1 MFLLTSDEKTVIP
14 SLLNY
19 ESSDLF
25 KIGNISKS
33 ITVNLQNDE
42 IKAML
47 NDLYRKRKNGDELPP
62 YIPPHRWEVVLNY
75 LPLEFYR
82 LIESY
87 QLENNERMYY
97 IEDFNQMTYACN
109 PKKYA
114 YDKYGITNMWRPIMI
129 LNRCANITDFNF
141 KFIRYYDIKNFS
153 KVMSVL
159 ISRVQHDA

>member
-1 MFLLTSDEKTVIP
+1 MMTSDEKTVIP
-14 SLLNY
+14 SLLKY

-25 KIGNISKS
+25 TIGNISKS
-33 ITVNLQNDE
+33 ITVNLQNDDVR
-42 IKAML
+42 AML
-47 NDLYRKRKNGDELPP
+47 NDIANRINNGDELPP

-87 QLENNERMYY
+87 QLNNNERMFYV
-97 IEDFNQMTYACN
+97 EDFNYKLYRCN
-109 PKKYA
+109 PKRYA
-114 YDKYGITNMWRPIMI
+114 FDKYGITNMWRPIMI

-159 ISRVQHDA
+159 ISRMQHDA

>member
-1 MFLLTSDEKTVIP
+1 MTSDEKTTVP
-14 SLLNY
+14 SLLKYN
-19 ESSDLF
+19 SSDLF
-25 KIGNISKS
+25 TIGNIAKS
-33 ITVNLQNDE
+33 ITVDLRNDE
-42 IKAML
+42 VRMIL
-47 NDLYRKRKNGDELPP
+47 RNSENVP
-62 YIPPHRWEVVLNY
+62 YVPPHRWEVVLNY

-87 QLENNERMYY
+87 QLGNNERMYE
-97 IEDFNQMTYACN
+97 IEDFDYKRYRCN

-141 KFIRYYDIKNFS
+141 KFIRYYNIQSFS

-159 ISRVQHDA
+159 ISRVQHDE